1 MWLTA
6 YLGIT
11 NMARKMTSTDYFYI
25 WTLLRNIAHMT
36 GRIRDRE
43 LSRYGVTL
51 MQSSV
56 LYMVKALGAEA
67 TPSNI
72 SRWVFREPPTVSDI
86 LSRME
91 KQGLVKRT
99 KQKRKGLVLI
109 KLTAAGERAYESS
122 TLRESISRIMSQIP
136 DENLEKLRP
145 LLEEI
150 RTHVMH
156 DMGLSAR
163 RPSLPNGGLAEQ

>member
-1 MWLTA
+1 MTK
-6 YLGIT
+6 
-11 NMARKMTSTDYFYI
+11 KMTSADYFYI

-56 LYMVKALGAEA
+56 LYMIKALGDDA

-86 LSRME
+86 LTRME
-91 KQGLVKRT
+91 KQGLVKRLKT
-99 KQKRKGLVLI
+99 KRKGLVLI
-109 KLTAAGERAYESS
+109 KLTAAGERAYEKS

-136 DENLEKLRP
+136 DENLEQLRP

-150 RTHVMH
+150 RILVMQ
-156 DMGLSAR
+156 DMGLSAKEMH
-163 RPSLPNGGLAEQ
+163 LPNSDL